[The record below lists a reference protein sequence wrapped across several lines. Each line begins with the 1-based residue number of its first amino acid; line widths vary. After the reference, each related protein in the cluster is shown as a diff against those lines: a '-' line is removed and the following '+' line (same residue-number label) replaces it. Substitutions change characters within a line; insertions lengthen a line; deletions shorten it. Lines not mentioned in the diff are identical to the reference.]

1 MINYNIKH
9 IGLQVTQEDLSTF
22 YVAIMGLKFLSDFKI
37 PTKEAERI
45 FGIAEEVKIIYAT
58 SEEIDF
64 ELFVSKSNNRSF
76 NHICIETKGDEL
88 INKITSQN
96 QYKVSIREK
105 RDKPNTYFLSD
116 SNNNIFEIK
125 PI

>member
-45 FGIAEEVKIIYAT
+45 FGIAEEVKVIYAT

-64 ELFVSKSNNRSF
+64 ELFVSKSKSLSF
-76 NHICIETKGDEL
+76 NHICIETKGNEL
-88 INKITSQN
+88 IKKITSQN
-96 QYKVSIREK
+96 LYKVSIREK
-105 RDKPNTYFLSD
+105 QDRANTYFLSD